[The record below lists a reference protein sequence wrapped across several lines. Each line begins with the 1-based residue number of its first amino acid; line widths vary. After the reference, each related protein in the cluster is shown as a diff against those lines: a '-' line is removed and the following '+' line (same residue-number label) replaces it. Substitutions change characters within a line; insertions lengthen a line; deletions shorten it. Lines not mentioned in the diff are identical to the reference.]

1 MAIVLLLACKNL
13 PHGDNCGERK
23 VEDKE
28 ADGHCHGE
36 GDGVL
41 LVCHGVDHLD
51 HPEDGEDDQG
61 ERQPV
66 GED

>member
-1 MAIVLLLACKNL
+1 MELYAQDSLSLPCKHDSSN
-13 PHGDNCGERK
+13 RK

-28 ADGHCHGE
+28 ADGHCDGE